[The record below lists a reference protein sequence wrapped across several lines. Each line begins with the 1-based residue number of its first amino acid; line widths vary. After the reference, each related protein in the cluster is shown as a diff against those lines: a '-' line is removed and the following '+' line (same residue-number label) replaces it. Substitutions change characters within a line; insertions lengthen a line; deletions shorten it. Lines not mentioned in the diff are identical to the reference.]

1 MRTGPYSAKPRTVSR
16 FDPMRR
22 SVSRRPA
29 RSPARGARMAA
40 GHRSS
45 IRPSRSEQ
53 PITMRMAVGRY
64 SLCHEGSPGSGS
76 LVARMADWSG
86 VGLRLFG
93 GALVEQTEDQ
103 PDRRLVVTLAE
114 CLSGGGGVGE
124 PFRPWP
130 RSDKRWD
137 AVSHQHPVGPQARR
151 PAIAVGERMD
161 LHPLHLHEGSGGR
174 HCLERVIAL
183 RNPPAGIASSR
194 LATVFWSSSR
204 KARTASATSPGAA
217 PQQSRT
223 RTPLSPGHEVA

>member
-1 MRTGPYSAKPRTVSR
+1 MGEA
-16 FDPMRR
+16 
-22 SVSRRPA
+22 
-29 RSPARGARMAA
+29 
-40 GHRSS
+40 HRSS

-93 GALVEQTEDQ
+93 GELVEQTEDQ

-114 CLSGGGGVGE
+114 CLSGGRGVGE

-130 RSDKRWD
+130 QSDKRWD

-151 PAIAVGERMD
+151 PAIDVGERMD
-161 LHPLHLHEGSGGR
+161 LDPLHVHEGSGGQRWSAVPRAR
-174 HCLERVIAL
+174 HRSQE
-183 RNPPAGIASSR
+183 
-194 LATVFWSSSR
+194 
-204 KARTASATSPGAA
+204 SPGRNSLIEIGDGLLEFIEEGPNRVGYLSGRRSPAVSNADAA
-217 PQQSRT
+217 VTGPRSGLILARGRGTRPHLGAMQQPNS
-223 RTPLSPGHEVA
+223 TPTNRRIHSLW